1 MTKCEQAQKGL
12 DELIERLKT
21 LVQDSLTSNLL
32 QEKADKSFSIKIRVA
47 IVQILRSIQHYGNHM
62 QGLSTALPPL
72 TRISYRE
79 TQESIDLTE
88 EEKQIDE
95 KRIEEELEILGSIG
109 FKNAKEPYMKFPE
122 SISKIDLMC
131 REIC

>member
-1 MTKCEQAQKGL
+1 
-12 DELIERLKT
+12 
-21 LVQDSLTSNLL
+21 
-32 QEKADKSFSIKIRVA
+32 
-47 IVQILRSIQHYGNHM
+47 M

-95 KRIEEELEILGSIG
+95 KRNEEELEILGSIG

>member
-1 MTKCEQAQKGL
+1 
-12 DELIERLKT
+12 
-21 LVQDSLTSNLL
+21 
-32 QEKADKSFSIKIRVA
+32 
-47 IVQILRSIQHYGNHM
+47 M
-62 QGLSTALPPL
+62 QGLSTALAPL

-109 FKNAKEPYMKFPE
+109 FKNAKEPYIKFPE